1 MKRALAIAVAT
12 ALGFGI
18 AGLASAQQAP
28 ATEPSEGA
36 APLAS
41 PQPGG
46 AGELQDV
53 GDMRVIGADG
63 ESIGEVE
70 DVLID
75 STGRVVAV
83 SVEAGGFLGMG
94 DRDVIMQLDS
104 LELQGDEF
112 TTTLTREEIEA
123 LPDWDDDD

>member
-1 MKRALAIAVAT
+1 
-12 ALGFGI
+12 
-18 AGLASAQQAP
+18 
-28 ATEPSEGA
+28 
-36 APLAS
+36 
-41 PQPGG
+41 
-46 AGELQDV
+46 
-53 GDMRVIGADG
+53 MRVVGADG

-112 TTTLTREEIEA
+112 ATTLTREEVEA
-123 LPDWDDDD
+123 LPDWDDD